1 MKRTKAAAYADWHG
15 PCRSGSSVARTCLT
29 GIVVIAASIGAALAA
44 ANPAGLPQIV
54 HYDSMPALRDIHF
67 DTGTATIRPDD
78 TKILDETVAW
88 LRANPAH
95 LVLIEGHSDSRGAT
109 DRKNERNMDLAERRA
124 QAAMSF
130 LVARG
135 IQPSRITILSYGEE
149 RPQCTEETERCWRQN
164 RRVRFLV
171 KPR

>member
-1 MKRTKAAAYADWHG
+1 MKRTKVAAHADWHG
-15 PCRSGSSVARTCLT
+15 PCRTGSSVARTCLI
-29 GIVVIAASIGAALAA
+29 GIFVIAARLGAALAA
-44 ANPAGLPQIV
+44 DNPVGLPQIV
-54 HYDSMPALRDIHF
+54 DYDSMPALRDIHF
-67 DTGTATIRPDD
+67 DTGMATIRSDD
-78 TKILDETVAW
+78 TKILDGNVAW
-88 LRANPAH
+88 LRANPAY
-95 LVLIEGHSDSRGAT
+95 LVLIEGHSDTRGAT